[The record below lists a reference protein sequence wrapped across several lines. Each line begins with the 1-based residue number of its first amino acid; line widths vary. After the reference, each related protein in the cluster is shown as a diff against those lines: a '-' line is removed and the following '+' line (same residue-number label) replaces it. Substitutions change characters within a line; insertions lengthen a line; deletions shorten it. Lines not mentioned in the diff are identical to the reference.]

1 MNANEVIA
9 NRALEHL
16 GEPKGNY
23 TRVHPNDHV
32 NRSQSTNDA
41 YPTAVK
47 MAVLLEHR
55 SLQREM
61 RELVGT
67 FRRKG
72 AEFADVLKMG
82 RTQLQDAV
90 PMTLGQE
97 FNSFAS
103 TIAADL
109 QFLESVASR
118 FYTVNMGGTAI
129 GTGIAAT
136 TGYARACVRHLRAVT
151 GLPIVAAEDLIEE
164 TANTGGFLA
173 FSGVLRRIA
182 VKVRPRAPAPAVWR

>member
-1 MNANEVIA
+1 
-9 NRALEHL
+9 
-16 GEPKGNY
+16 
-23 TRVHPNDHV
+23 
-32 NRSQSTNDA
+32 
-41 YPTAVK
+41 
-47 MAVLLEHR
+47 
-55 SLQREM
+55 
-61 RELVGT
+61 
-67 FRRKG
+67 
-72 AEFADVLKMG
+72 MG

-136 TGYARACVRHLRAVT
+136 TGYARACARHLRAVT
-151 GLPIVAAEDLIEE
+151 GLPIVAAEDKEKIGQFFPMIPDDLQQL
-164 TANTGGFLA
+164 GGVNWEHIDRKDSCTKSNHGA
-173 FSGVLRRIA
+173 ASA
-182 VKVRPRAPAPAVWR
+182 D